1 MKEARDEFCRIDAR
15 GEAHP
20 IGAVA
25 SQRMRARAGAYR
37 VLPSPKHVVFMRYTG
52 EDGRRDAED
61 GAIVRIAGEVTL
73 PGALCDVLALLA
85 QTGWRGELVVDDDER
100 VRSVFFDNGN
110 VVGASTTVD
119 DERIGAVLY
128 RYGALDG
135 AQRDEL
141 VTLAKAGRRFGELA
155 LELGYLTRESLYAHI
170 SKQIQEIVFA
180 TLTVGDG
187 TFFFLDGFDEARLV
201 SHHTLSAN
209 ALLMDG
215 VTRMDELRYFRL
227 KIPSGEHVPVRLSG
241 RGAAP
246 DEFTK
251 LFESIDGKLSVE
263 ELGRVSG
270 LGEFETTRVLYAL
283 VQSHHVAIHPP
294 RVSGGPTALVSA
306 ANGALLEVIAAA
318 SEKQKAAEVRE
329 SLASFAVGAGV
340 YDMLFRGAGPDASG
354 ALDPD
359 RVAQNAV
366 VVAGGGDPDHILKQM
381 LHEYV
386 SFALFSVGA
395 ALGSEAEAEITH
407 RVGPNLSTL
416 RPQG

>member
-1 MKEARDEFCRIDAR
+1 MKEARDELVRIDAR

-25 SQRMRARAGAYR
+25 GQRMRQRAGAYR

-61 GAIVRIAGEVTL
+61 GAVVRIAGEVTA
-73 PGALCDVLALLA
+73 PGALCDVLALLG
-85 QTGWRGELVVDDDER
+85 QTGWRGELVVEDDDR
-100 VRSVFFDNGN
+100 VRSVFFDSGN
-110 VVGASTTVD
+110 VVGANTNVD
-119 DERIGAVLY
+119 DERIGSVLY
-128 RYGALDG
+128 RYGALD
-135 AQRDEL
+135 AEQRDR
-141 VTLAKAGRRFGELA
+141 VVKLAQPGRRFGEVA
-155 LELGYLTRESLYAHI
+155 LELGYLTREALYAHI
-170 SKQIQEIVFA
+170 SKQIEEIVFA
-180 TLTVGDG
+180 TLTVADG
-187 TFFFLDGFDEARLV
+187 TFFFLDGFEPARLV

-215 VTRMDELRYFRL
+215 VTRMDELRYFRA
-227 KIPSGEHVPVRLSG
+227 KIPSGDHVPVRASG

-246 DEFTK
+246 DDYLKVFDA
-251 LFESIDGKLSVE
+251 IDGVLSVE
-263 ELGRVSG
+263 ELGRTTG
-270 LGEFETTRVLYAL
+270 LGEFETTRALYAL
-283 VQSHHVAIHPP
+283 VQSHHVAVHPP

-306 ANGALLEVIAAA
+306 ANGALLDIFAAA
-318 SEKQKAAEVRE
+318 TGAGKADEVSE

-340 YDMLFRGAGPDASG
+340 YDHLFRGAGPDATG

-359 RVAQNAV
+359 RVAHNAV
-366 VVAGGGDPDHILKQM
+366 IVAGGADPQNILKQL

-395 ALGSEAEAEITH
+395 ALGSDLEAEITQ
-407 RVGPNLSTL
+407 RVGPHLNTL